1 MANRPKTNETEI
13 QRVKMQRAADGKQAK
28 LEYESE
34 AAAIRAKT
42 ARLRALRLGAE
53 AAAASTVVTTKPK
66 AKAAKKGKSS
76 ATLSDWL
83 KGRETDGF

>member
-1 MANRPKTNETEI
+1 LADRPKTNETEI
-13 QRVKMQRAADGKQAK
+13 QRVKMQRAADGRQAK

-42 ARLRALRLGAE
+42 ARLRALRLEAE
-53 AAAASTVVTTKPK
+53 AAAARTLVTAKPK
-66 AKAAKKGKSS
+66 AKPVKKGKSS

-83 KGRETDGF
+83 KGREADGF

>member
-1 MANRPKTNETEI
+1 LANRPKTNETEI

-42 ARLRALRLGAE
+42 A
-53 AAAASTVVTTKPK
+53 AASTVVTTKPK

>member
-1 MANRPKTNETEI
+1 LADRPKTNETEI
-13 QRVKMQRAADGKQAK
+13 QRVKMQRAADGKRAK

-42 ARLRALRLGAE
+42 ARLRALRLEAE
-53 AAAASTVVTTKPK
+53 AAAARTVVTAKPK
-66 AKAAKKGKSS
+66 AKPVKKGKSS

-83 KGRETDGF
+83 KGREADGF